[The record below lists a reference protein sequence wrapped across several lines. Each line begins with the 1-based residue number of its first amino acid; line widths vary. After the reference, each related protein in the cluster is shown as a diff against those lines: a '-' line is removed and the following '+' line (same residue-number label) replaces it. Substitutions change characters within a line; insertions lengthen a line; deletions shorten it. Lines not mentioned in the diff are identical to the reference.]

1 MVQGNQGYLQFQI
14 EDEEGKLLDIV
25 EVSKVQF
32 NIDKLT
38 KTYDGKNNEVIY
50 NEKDKIFN
58 IWVTEKETFKFEKI
72 IPIQSRVMFK
82 GETHYREIMGTNILN
97 VYWQDCLVKEI
108 LDV

>member
-14 EDEEGKLLDIV
+14 EDETGKILDIAS
-25 EVSKVQF
+25 VSKVQF
-32 NIDKLT
+32 NIDKLI
-38 KTYDGKNNEVIY
+38 KIYDGESNEVIY
-50 NEKDKIFN
+50 NEANKIFN
-58 IWVTEKETFKFEKI
+58 IWVTEEETFEFKKI
-72 IPIQSRVMFK
+72 ISIQSRVMFK